1 MNYCE
6 DNRCIILSSG
16 STAAMENVDHY
27 EKDSHVSIPTI
38 ESVEIAKE
46 WIESNEK

>member
-1 MNYCE
+1 
-6 DNRCIILSSG
+6 
-16 STAAMENVDHY
+16 VDHY
-27 EKDSHVSIPTI
+27 EDKSHVSIPSL